1 MKTRALTLAA
11 TLGVT
16 LAGGTLYAQYPPPP
30 SDPGPYGQPQ
40 QPYDQGNYQG
50 NDQGYGDPQGYDQ
63 GYDDQQPYYDPQP
76 DGNYDDPRYASPQPA
91 YTPDLYSN
99 GGSVDESVFY
109 GELSP
114 YGRWLQR
121 GSYGWVWEP
130 TRVAVGWRP
139 YTQGHWVN
147 TDYGWTWISSEPWGW
162 ATYHYGRWLLDPQ
175 YGWLWVPGNQWG
187 PAWVSFQQGG
197 GYIGWAPLPPS
208 VGFSA
213 SVGIRIGGFSLSAS
227 IDPYAYSFVP
237 ERSFLQERVAAEILP
252 PARNVTFVRNTTNIT
267 NITVVNNRVVNQSVP
282 VQRIEQVTGQRVR
295 RYQLAET
302 RNPAQGRIAQVQG
315 DRVSIFRPGATL
327 AAPRP
332 SVTPQQV
339 IQRRQQRLQQYQ
351 PGRAG
356 RPINPADQ
364 PGRAQ
369 RGDRRFDTAQPTQPT
384 QPGQPAGPVQ
394 QVQPGQQQPGRQP
407 RISGRT
413 FAPRPTQSPEEVDRR
428 YQEQQR
434 QLQARQD
441 AERNR
446 LQQDQ
451 QRNAPPAPPAA
462 QRPGNRNP
470 NAPNLSSQNQEEQ
483 RALQQQQQ
491 REQQQLEARRQRER
505 QAAQAQP
512 QRQPRQ
518 QPQQQQNQQQNRNRD
533 DRKDRN
539 DKQREQKPEPPPP
552 SV

>member
-16 LAGGTLYAQYPPPP
+16 LAGGALYAQYPPPP
-30 SDPGPYGQPQ
+30 SDPGSYGQPQ
-40 QPYDQGNYQG
+40 PQQPPYDQGNGQGNGQGNDPGNYQG
-50 NDQGYGDPQGYDQ
+50 NGQAYDNNQGNDQ
-63 GYDDQQPYYDPQP
+63 GYDDQQPYYDPRP
-76 DGNYDDPRYASPQPA
+76 DGNYEDPRSASAPPA
-91 YTPDLYSN
+91 YAPDLYSN

-147 TDYGWTWISSEPWGW
+147 TDYGWTWISEEPWGW
-162 ATYHYGRWLLDPQ
+162 ATYHYGRWTLDPQ
-175 YGWLWVPGNQWG
+175 YGWLWVPGTQWG

-197 GYIGWAPLPPS
+197 GYIGWAPLPPAVS
-208 VGFSA
+208 FSA
-213 SVGIRIGGFSLSAS
+213 SIGIRIGGFSLSAA

-237 ERSFLQERVAAEILP
+237 ERSFLQERVAEEILP

-267 NITVVNNRVVNQSVP
+267 NITMINNRVVNQGVP

-295 RYQLAET
+295 RYQLDET

-315 DRVSIFRPGATL
+315 DRVSIFRPGTTL
-327 AAPRP
+327 AQPRA

-339 IQRRQQRLQQYQ
+339 IQRRQQRLQQV
-351 PGRAG
+351 
-356 RPINPADQ
+356 
-364 PGRAQ
+364 
-369 RGDRRFDTAQPTQPT
+369 
-384 QPGQPAGPVQ
+384 QPGQPGQQGQAGQPGQPGHPVQ
-394 QVQPGQQQPGRQP
+394 QAQPGQPGQQP
-407 RISGRT
+407 RISGQT
-413 FAPRPTQSPEEVDRR
+413 FAPRPTQSPEELDRR
-428 YQEQQR
+428 YQEQQQ
-434 QLQARQD
+434 QLQARQN

-451 QRNAPPAPPAA
+451 QRNAPPAA
-462 QRPGNRNP
+462 QGPGNRNP
-470 NAPNLSSQNQEEQ
+470 NTPNVDAQNQEEQ
-483 RALQQQQQ
+483 RALQQQHQ
-491 REQQQLEARRQRER
+491 REQQLLEARRQRDR

-512 QRQPRQ
+512 QRQ
-518 QPQQQQNQQQNRNRD
+518 QPQQQQQQQQQKDQQQN
-533 DRKDRN
+533 RKDRN